1 MPYTSHISPPIPAP
15 YPTSTFRSP
24 LAQVVGNASF
34 YQFQLIKRF
43 YQHDLLY
50 RLQYTIWSRWWIFCT
65 NRFFAEDLIDRYIRK
80 TSDSKS
86 IDEELPF
93 DWPPIKMVVDLSTT
107 TKKSKNLHT
116 LLDKLTCCL
125 FLCDISSKSWWG
137 KCRYITDCLCSR
149 YKEISMNATIASGWN
164 SHYDRKSWTDS
175 PQMGNIRIPL
185 VNIFLILQLQSCL
198 HSCGVLL
205 PKPLL
210 S

>member
-93 DWPPIKMVVDLSTT
+93 DWPPYIKPATGSFYCILWHKNGGRFIGHH
-107 TKKSKNLHT
+107 KKIK
-116 LLDKLTCCL
+116 KLTH
-125 FLCDISSKSWWG
+125 FTWQ
-137 KCRYITDCLCSR
+137 T
-149 YKEISMNATIASGWN
+149 
-164 SHYDRKSWTDS
+164 H
-175 PQMGNIRIPL
+175 
-185 VNIFLILQLQSCL
+185 
-198 HSCGVLL
+198 
-205 PKPLL
+205 LL
-210 S
+210 SLFVWHLFQVLMRQVQMYHRLSL